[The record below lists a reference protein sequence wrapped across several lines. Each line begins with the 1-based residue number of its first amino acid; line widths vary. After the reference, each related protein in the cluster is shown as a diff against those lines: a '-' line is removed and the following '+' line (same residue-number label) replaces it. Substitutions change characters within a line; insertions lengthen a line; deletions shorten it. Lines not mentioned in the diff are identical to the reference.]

1 MNQPWQHA
9 EVFLSI
15 VCNSCVVSYHV
26 MYSVYEVWCFQ
37 TLFIFLSNLST
48 CDQLHPDSSECV
60 RLDVFAV
67 VPTEVSEV
75 DVCVCVRVVLLFLF
89 NVLLC
94 ITFMC
99 ENEWMCVGLSDSD
112 AC

>member
-1 MNQPWQHA
+1 M
-9 EVFLSI
+9 
-15 VCNSCVVSYHV
+15 
-26 MYSVYEVWCFQ
+26 
-37 TLFIFLSNLST
+37 
-48 CDQLHPDSSECV
+48 

-75 DVCVCVRVVLLFLF
+75 DVCVCVRVVLVFLF

>member
-1 MNQPWQHA
+1 MVFSDTVYFSIKSQH
-9 EVFLSI
+9 LRSI
-15 VCNSCVVSYHV
+15 
-26 MYSVYEVWCFQ
+26 
-37 TLFIFLSNLST
+37 T
-48 CDQLHPDSSECV
+48 PDSSECV